1 MYIQAHTY
9 QYIAVAPADALSYS
23 GSASVATIMSN
34 LAMRMGLSLENN
46 GVNVSLSNPTFGGSL
61 VAQMRACA
69 RAANIYAQIDQVR
82 SVLAIWPKN
91 GSRSGA
97 PVMVSP
103 QTGLV
108 GYPRFG
114 LRQIQFKTLFN
125 PSLVTGRRVQVQSSL
140 QPACGIF
147 TVIGLDIDVAAEE
160 PNGPWFSTV
169 TAAVI
174 AVLVGPLRQA
184 DNCGNLGLNSERKPW
199 RRLGRRR
206 RLVSAGHCITTPAK
220 KYGAQLS
227 CSGQPIAAMSRPA
240 ASATWAMRS
249 SACAPSDPILFCHTQ
264 IRLGPGKPRGDHD
277 DSATGTAASWRN
289 WQVWW

>member
-1 MYIQAHTY
+1 MAFTRKIISATFLLGGSQTFSGTQSNTLTVKGLRCSLRTQEVANVRATLDFKIYGLTPSQMNNLSTYGAPTPQQLNNEITIAAGDDENGLAIVFQGTISTCEPDYNELPEVGVYIQAHTY

-34 LAMRMGLSLENN
+34 IAMRMGLSLENN

-103 QTGLV
+103 DNGLV

-147 TVIGLDIDVAAEE
+147 TVIGLDIDLAAEE

-174 AVLVGPLRQA
+174 G
-184 DNCGNLGLNSERKPW
+184 
-199 RRLGRRR
+199 
-206 RLVSAGHCITTPAK
+206 
-220 KYGAQLS
+220 
-227 CSGQPIAAMSRPA
+227 
-240 ASATWAMRS
+240 
-249 SACAPSDPILFCHTQ
+249 
-264 IRLGPGKPRGDHD
+264 
-277 DSATGTAASWRN
+277 
-289 WQVWW
+289 